1 MAERVGWMGL
11 ERRAVT
17 RTMNP
22 SPPAGWG
29 RAPALVLAVFVIA
42 AGCSGGSQ
50 RSKAAGTPV
59 PPQSVTID
67 LEDGVLVEVPAGS
80 LATGA
85 SVVRKPVPA
94 DALPAPT
101 GFVGPAAVAL
111 ATQQGELLGVIRVV
125 LPVDAASLAAAPL
138 VPDGPVPVLHQHGNE
153 PPELLVGTLER
164 ARSIVTLE
172 ARRLSIFRPLLASVS
187 GLASEVAQL
196 FNGIFGEVVKE
207 IPTPG
212 CADERGARGDGLS
225 ITSTAGPTAK
235 WCLGRSGGARSLT
248 FVNGRRYPLVV
259 STSGSM
265 KRTSAPPFTFAEGLS
280 QGLGEA
286 LGQNRTVLPSGG
298 SMEAAVTLE
307 PGGKA
312 VLAAEYDGFAHV
324 LGTLQL
330 SAELIL
336 AMASRMP
343 FGKVKSVE
351 EAKAAMTLATCVPA
365 VIEIAAGGPKGLTS
379 TQVGRLI
386 GACFDLQ
393 QMVGGLAGFVVG
405 WLGTVAGA
413 VSFFMTSA
421 QAGLDVVRSRSDY
434 RVTVSRVGQLVLTT
448 AGIGPLRIGM
458 SSTDA
463 IKTGAIGKPESLDGC
478 ATAQGAGPYRAGDFT
493 VLFLD
498 GKLARVYIDD
508 GTSRALGPRGV
519 KIGSAGSA
527 LDGVKGTRSA
537 PDFYGGA
544 VVQIAEGS
552 VGYAFEIVDGKVRT
566 FSAGT
571 LEALAL
577 VEYCA

>member
-1 MAERVGWMGL
+1 M
-11 ERRAVT
+11 
-17 RTMNP
+17 MNP
-22 SPPAGWG
+22 PLHGWWG
-29 RAPALVLAVFVIA
+29 RAPLLGLVVLVLA
-42 AGCSGGSQ
+42 AGCNGGSQ
-50 RSKAAGTPV
+50 RSKGAATPV
-59 PPQSVTID
+59 PAQSVTID
-67 LEDGVLVEVPAGS
+67 LDDGVVVEVPAGA
-80 LATGA
+80 LAAGA
-85 SVVRKPVPA
+85 TVVREPVPA
-94 DALPAPT
+94 DVIPAPT
-101 GFVGPAAVAL
+101 GFVGPSAVAL
-111 ATQQGELLGVIRVV
+111 AIQQGEQLGVIRIV

-138 VPDGPVPVLHQHGNE
+138 VPDGPVPVLHQHGSE
-153 PPELLVGTLER
+153 PPEVLVGTLDR
-164 ARSIVTLE
+164 ARSVVTVD
-172 ARRLSIFRPLLASVS
+172 ARRLSIFRPLLASLG

-196 FNGIFGEVVKE
+196 SNGIFGEVVKE

-212 CADERGARGDGLS
+212 CADERGARSEGWS

-235 WCLGRSGGARSLT
+235 WCLGRTGGSRSLT
-248 FVNGRRYPLVV
+248 FVNGRRYPLIV

-280 QGLGEA
+280 QALGEA
-286 LGQNRTVLPSGG
+286 LGQNQTVLPSGG
-298 SMEAAVTLE
+298 SMDVAVTLE
-307 PGGKA
+307 PGAKA
-312 VLAAEYDGFAHV
+312 VLAAEYDGFANA

-343 FGKVKSVE
+343 FAKVKSVE

-379 TQVGRLI
+379 TQVGGLI
-386 GACFDLQ
+386 AACFDLQ
-393 QMVGGLAGFVVG
+393 QMVGALAGLVFG

-413 VSFFMTSA
+413 ISFFITSA

-434 RVTVSRVGQLVLTT
+434 KVMVSRVDQLVLTT

-478 ATAQGAGPYRAGDFT
+478 ATAQAAGPYRSGDFT

-498 GKLARVYIDD
+498 GKLARIYIDD
-508 GTSRALGPRGV
+508 GSSRAQGPRGV
-519 KIGSAGSA
+519 KIGSDVSA

-544 VVQIAEGS
+544 MVRVADGTL
-552 VGYAFEIVDGKVRT
+552 GYAFEIVDGKVRT